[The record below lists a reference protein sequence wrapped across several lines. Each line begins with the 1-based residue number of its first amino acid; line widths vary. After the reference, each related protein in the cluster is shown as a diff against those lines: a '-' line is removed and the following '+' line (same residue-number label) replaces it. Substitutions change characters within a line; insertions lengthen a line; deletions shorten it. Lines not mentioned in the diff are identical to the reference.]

1 MQLQKSYLLNMLGI
15 TKHADLHLRTR
26 NVWQLHRTTETL
38 VLLRVI
44 VLQPNLQF
52 NCLRE
57 IAFLLRS
64 ILFDLGDSFPQDITL
79 QLTVESEN

>member
-1 MQLQKSYLLNMLGI
+1 MLGI
-15 TKHADLHLRTR
+15 TEHADLHLWTR
-26 NVWQLHRTTETL
+26 NVWQLHGTTETL
-38 VLLRVI
+38 VLLGVV

-52 NCLRE
+52 NCFRK
-57 IAFLLRS
+57 IALLLRS